1 MPVPSRTRDL
11 VVVGASAGGVE
22 ALRAFVA
29 GLPADLPAAVCV
41 VLHLPSG
48 GNSALASILSRSGP
62 LPAFTAEN
70 GQPLE
75 KGCVYVAPPGHHLL
89 VPDGVLHLSH
99 GPTENGH
106 RPAVDVLFRSAAV
119 SHGPRTIGVQLSG
132 ALDDGAAGMVALAA
146 RGGLVIVQDP
156 DDALYRSMP
165 ESVLR
170 YTEADHVLPA
180 GKMGEV
186 VREHAGHVVDEDV
199 VDDVSPLT
207 KMEALVASRDGGAVA
222 DEVNDF
228 GVPSGLSC
236 PDCSGGLV
244 RLNDTSTRFRCR
256 VGHAWTADAL
266 LEAQSTTLE
275 KALWTALRTL
285 EEKATLAR
293 RMHDGALGKYHERLV
308 SRYRRTEEEAN
319 EAATVLRE
327 HLLSG
332 ALHDQAVSET
342 G

>member
-1 MPVPSRTRDL
+1 MTSRTRDL

-29 GLPADLPAAVCV
+29 NLPVDLPAAVCV
-41 VLHLPSG
+41 VLHLPAG
-48 GNSALASILSRSGP
+48 GSSALAAILSRSGP
-62 LPAFTAEN
+62 LPAVSARH

-75 KGCVYVAPPGHHLL
+75 KGHVYVAPPDHHLL
-89 VPDGVLHLSH
+89 VPDGVMHLSH

-106 RPAVDVLFRSAAV
+106 RPAVDVLFRSAAI
-119 SHGPRTIGVQLSG
+119 SHGSRTIGVQLSG
-132 ALDDGAAGMVALAA
+132 ALDDGAAGMVAIAA
-146 RGGLVIVQDP
+146 RGGLVMVQDP

-170 YTEADHVLPA
+170 YTRADHVLPA
-180 GKMGEV
+180 GKMGGV
-186 VREHAGHVVDEDV
+186 VREHAGHAVNEDV
-199 VDDVSPLT
+199 GDISPLT
-207 KMEALVASRDGGAVA
+207 KMEALVASRDGGAVG

-228 GVPSGLSC
+228 GVPAGISC

-244 RLNDTSTRFRCR
+244 RLEAESTRFRCR

-266 LEAQSTTLE
+266 LEAQSTALE

-285 EEKATLAR
+285 EEKASLAHK
-293 RMHDGALGKYHERLV
+293 MHQDAVGKSQQRLV
-308 SRYRRTEEEAN
+308 ARYRRAEEEAN
-319 EAATVLRE
+319 EAADVLRD

-332 ALHDQAVSET
+332 ALHAEAVSET
-342 G
+342 E